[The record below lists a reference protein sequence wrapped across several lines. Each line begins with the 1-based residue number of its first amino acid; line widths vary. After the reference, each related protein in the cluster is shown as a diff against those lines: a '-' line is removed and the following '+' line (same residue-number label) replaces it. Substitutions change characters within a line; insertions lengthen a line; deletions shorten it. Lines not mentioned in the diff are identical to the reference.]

1 MKIALMTW
9 FHYINYG
16 TALQVYASTKYLE
29 EKGNEVYVIQY
40 YPNPSPMYFSSKSS
54 EYLYRAKRKLHKIST
69 SKGILDETCSE
80 SFHNFISSSI
90 RLTEKVQNESD
101 FAALNSKFD
110 CFICG
115 SDQIWSPLNYDQP
128 YFLDF
133 VSDTD
138 KMVAYAPSLGVSHID
153 RPGDD
158 KKISELANRFK
169 YLSVRE
175 KTGAEL
181 IRKLNGREARVV
193 LDPTLLLDKD
203 DWNRLVPG
211 EAEGRPYVLAYFLRE
226 NKKYWKAVSRSH
238 MTPSEA
244 QDILSDYSPDPGTTC
259 VANNKLDPQFDLQI
273 IVPAYNAEK
282 FVAHCLESTLHQ
294 DTKYSYLITVVNDG
308 STDRTPEIIESYHVK
323 FPDRIEVIN
332 QENKGFSG
340 AKNAAL
346 RVLKGRYITFLDSD
360 DVLGEGAVQTLLT
373 EVYMTDA
380 DIVQGGWIT
389 NTEFRTLVQT
399 GGGVPS
405 TIQKHHLAI
414 PGGSYIKQKY
424 LSIFSSQKDIG
435 SRIHQF
441 LSCCTELDT
450 VQRSF
455 QIWFMATD

>member
-29 EKGNEVYVIQY
+29 EKSNEVYVIQY
-40 YPNPSPMYFSSKSS
+40 YPNPAPMYFSSKVS
-54 EYLYRAKRKLHKIST
+54 EYIYRAKRKLHKISA

-80 SFHNFISSSI
+80 SFHDFISSSI

-158 KKISELANRFK
+158 KKISELTNRFK

-203 DWNRLVPG
+203 DWDRLVPG

-226 NKKYWKAVSRSH
+226 NKKYWKAVD
-238 MTPSEA
+238 EVA
-244 QDILSDYSPDPGTTC
+244 QKLHLDLKVIPVFEDDLKMPG
-259 VANNKLDPQFDLQI
+259 
-273 IVPAYNAEK
+273 
-282 FVAHCLESTLHQ
+282 
-294 DTKYSYLITVVNDG
+294 
-308 STDRTPEIIESYHVK
+308 
-323 FPDRIEVIN
+323 
-332 QENKGFSG
+332 
-340 AKNAAL
+340 
-346 RVLKGRYITFLDSD
+346 
-360 DVLGEGAVQTLLT
+360 
-373 EVYMTDA
+373 
-380 DIVQGGWIT
+380 
-389 NTEFRTLVQT
+389 VQT
-399 GGGVPS
+399 GAGPEEFVKLIRGAAFICTDSFHGMAFSVNFNKQFLPFRRFDSNAQDSQNSRVFDFLESVGLKDRIYDGGKV
-405 TIQKHHLAI
+405 A
-414 PGGSYIKQKY
+414 KY
-424 LSIFSSQKDIG
+424 LKKIEYKPVNEKLEVLRRK
-435 SRIHQF
+435 SR
-441 LSCCTELDT
+441 EYLDGALEEIKRNT
-450 VQRSF
+450 
-455 QIWFMATD
+455 